1 MTGQERI
8 SDALQF
14 LNDGLLEEA
23 ERVRRKRR
31 RQKRIYHW
39 AAACACL
46 CLAGILAVFI
56 RNSRGL
62 GGSADP
68 SQAPTGIA
76 QVPESETTEA
86 AESEQTGT
94 AGGSEPEAE
103 SETMPEADENLPL
116 LAWEEFRLDSMGFGG
131 YMAYDISEVVNGN
144 PWDDSAS
151 LETLPVYRNTASA
164 SVWPPEVTE
173 ERLDE
178 MTGFLKEI
186 AARLGIPEDELVIA
200 DDRPGTE
207 KREAIEKKFE
217 DTGETVPEELYG
229 ITRVTADLGNVKIDV
244 LYDMTAE
251 IHFTPAEKLPEI
263 YDFSHYASYDE
274 MQAAAEYLKETYQ
287 DLLAME
293 NPQSNIYGG
302 DYDFYGQQFYSLG
315 FYEGAGTLE
324 EQIVQYNFNQAQFY
338 CDDEGNLFL
347 VRISRPDLS
356 EKIGDYPLIDREEAE
371 AFLLEGTY
379 LTAASYEISDPELIY
394 GGELVYLNSEAS
406 GYFIPC
412 YMFYA
417 ELPEEEENG
426 LKHYGIYYVP
436 AVDPSYLTGET
447 NGLDSSVQSGGIFQ

>member
-1 MTGQERI
+1 M
-8 SDALQF
+8 
-14 LNDGLLEEA
+14 
-23 ERVRRKRR
+23 
-31 RQKRIYHW
+31 
-39 AAACACL
+39 
-46 CLAGILAVFI
+46 FI
-56 RNSRGL
+56 RDSRGL

-76 QVPESETTEA
+76 QVPESETAEA

-207 KREAIEKKFE
+207 EREAIEKKFE

-274 MQAAAEYLKETYQ
+274 
-287 DLLAME
+287 
-293 NPQSNIYGG
+293 
-302 DYDFYGQQFYSLG
+302 
-315 FYEGAGTLE
+315 
-324 EQIVQYNFNQAQFY
+324 
-338 CDDEGNLFL
+338 
-347 VRISRPDLS
+347 SRLRLS
-356 EKIGDYPLIDREEAE
+356 
-371 AFLLEGTY
+371 T
-379 LTAASYEISDPELIY
+379 
-394 GGELVYLNSEAS
+394 
-406 GYFIPC
+406 
-412 YMFYA
+412 
-417 ELPEEEENG
+417 
-426 LKHYGIYYVP
+426 
-436 AVDPSYLTGET
+436 
-447 NGLDSSVQSGGIFQ
+447 

>member
-1 MTGQERI
+1 
-8 SDALQF
+8 
-14 LNDGLLEEA
+14 
-23 ERVRRKRR
+23 
-31 RQKRIYHW
+31 
-39 AAACACL
+39 
-46 CLAGILAVFI
+46 
-56 RNSRGL
+56 
-62 GGSADP
+62 
-68 SQAPTGIA
+68 
-76 QVPESETTEA
+76 
-86 AESEQTGT
+86 
-94 AGGSEPEAE
+94 
-103 SETMPEADENLPL
+103 MPEADENLPL

-207 KREAIEKKFE
+207 EREAIEKKFE

-293 NPQSNIYGG
+293 NPQSNIYGEIMTFTG
-302 DYDFYGQQFYSLG
+302 SSSIPLG
-315 FYEGAGTLE
+315 FMRGRGRWRSRSFSIISTRRSF
-324 EQIVQYNFNQAQFY
+324 IVMMKEICFWSGFP
-338 CDDEGNLFL
+338 G
-347 VRISRPDLS
+347 RISRKKS
-356 EKIGDYPLIDREEAE
+356 ETIR
-371 AFLLEGTY
+371 
-379 LTAASYEISDPELIY
+379 S
-394 GGELVYLNSEAS
+394 
-406 GYFIPC
+406 
-412 YMFYA
+412 
-417 ELPEEEENG
+417 
-426 LKHYGIYYVP
+426 
-436 AVDPSYLTGET
+436 
-447 NGLDSSVQSGGIFQ
+447 